1 MSLADGNNFNAKCH
15 LPMIAPFAAAAR
27 KKTLSSFQGPD
38 SDQTVLY
45 VLLHPFPL
53 ELGISD
59 QFWAPPSARQAFFWQ
74 KAKAAW
80 ASIPRWPFTGPRHP
94 FTFRWRQGAPAPS
107 ALNWALGRGPFQ
119 CLPSHYTPLCTG
131 GSSLL
136 VSPLWIP
143 SAHRGEGSCP
153 PCSHHQ
159 SSTAQAHGGYS
170 IIRTEQMKNNRM
182 KEERN
187 QAPHR
192 EGKEH
197 FCYFPHCSGPGF
209 GRRLPHHT
217 PTSLPPPPPQTPS
230 SPGARDHLTLLALEL
245 STQNAHLH
253 PWKSCVSFHPHSKD
267 TCQGGQ
273 NCKMPPQIP
282 LPNNSNTKLG
292 VAVRNAARVFKV
304 PNH

>member
-217 PTSLPPPPPQTPS
+217 PTSLPPPPHRPRPALGLGTTSPS
-230 SPGARDHLTLLALEL
+230 LLWSSLPRMPIFTLGNPVSP
-245 STQNAHLH
+245 S
-253 PWKSCVSFHPHSKD
+253 
-267 TCQGGQ
+267 
-273 NCKMPPQIP
+273 IP
-282 LPNNSNTKLG
+282 ILKIP
-292 VAVRNAARVFKV
+292 ARVGKIVKCLPKF
-304 PNH
+304 PSPTIQTLS